1 MEQAGLRSIRFFS
14 RARTS
19 ERGFVLIAA
28 LTLAVLYFALMELL
42 LVDSSRELAESRRFR
57 ARVVA
62 AVVAENAVE
71 LAALQMVEQTDRTIT
86 EADAQGTMN
95 ATYRRGAGDAFTIE
109 AEGETLGVVRQKATV
124 FVQGRIDA
132 NGTVKID
139 YAMHAQ

>member
-1 MEQAGLRSIRFFS
+1 MEQADLRSIRSSS

-57 ARVVA
+57 ARIVA
-62 AVVAENAVE
+62 AVVAENAAE
-71 LAALQMVEQTDRTIT
+71 LAALQMVGGTDRTIT
-86 EADAQGTMN
+86 ESDAQGTMT
-95 ATYRRGAGDAFTIE
+95 ATFKRGAGDSFTLE
-109 AEGETLGVVRQKATV
+109 GEGETAGVVRQKATV

-132 NGTVKID
+132 NGAVKID
-139 YAMHAQ
+139 YAMHTQ